1 MDEGGW
7 GVDQPAGIDEVPAA
21 SGAQTDGD
29 EGFPARVTAPDR
41 RAFAEEVF
49 DRHAE
54 EIYRYVLAWTGDST
68 VAYDLTAQVLRGAL
82 ARMGQLAEP
91 ETDLEARLL
100 ALAREAVA
108 RRSEAPERSA
118 ATGNAGAFAAPE
130 PVPFLLAAVA
140 HLDDT
145 RREVVILRQLLGR
158 SAEDAARLL
167 AFDLPVV
174 DELERDACAS
184 VWRRVNRAPQT
195 KSVTTWEGL
204 TVGAALRQG
213 APTWLAPPDRAVMG
227 RLREQLLGDLDPDRK
242 RLVATASAGGRR
254 RLLSDLADFAVRRRW
269 LLAGGVASA
278 AAGIVVALVMGGP
291 PVRSSSCGTPS
302 CLVSTTAGGGV
313 ADTGVSLPP
322 PQAEQP
328 GALPSSSTRMGAGS
342 GLPALTSGGSVTSG
356 PVATTTT
363 PRGTNPAPS
372 TTRPRQPTTTTKP
385 APSTTTAPTTTQPPI
400 TTAPP
405 TTITTSGTP

>member
-1 MDEGGW
+1 MDEGGS
-7 GVDQPAGIDEVPAA
+7 GVDQPHGIDEAPPA
-21 SGAQTDGD
+21 SSAQTDGD
-29 EGFPARVTAPDR
+29 EGFPARVTAPDQ

-68 VAYDLTAQVLRGAL
+68 VAYDLTAQVLRGAF

-130 PVPFLLAAVA
+130 PVPFLLGAVA
-140 HLDDT
+140 QLDDS
-145 RREVVILRQLLGR
+145 RREVVILRQLLGH
-158 SAEDAARLL
+158 STEHTARLL
-167 AFDLPVV
+167 AFDPPVV
-174 DELERDACAS
+174 DELEREACAS

-195 KSVTTWEGL
+195 KSVTTWEAL

-227 RLREQLLGDLDPDRK
+227 RLREQLLGDLVPDREQ
-242 RLVATASAGGRR
+242 VAATAPAGGRR

-278 AAGIVVALVMGGP
+278 AAGIVVALVLGGP

-302 CLVSTTAGGGV
+302 CLVPTTAGGGV

-328 GALPSSSTRMGAGS
+328 GALPSSSTQMGRGS
-342 GLPALTSGGSVTSG
+342 GVPALTSGGSVTSG

-372 TTRPRQPTTTTKP
+372 TTRPRQPTTTKP

-405 TTITTSGTP
+405 PTSTP

>member
-7 GVDQPAGIDEVPAA
+7 GVDRPPGIDEVPPA
-21 SGAQTDGD
+21 SSAQTDGD
-29 EGFPARVTAPDR
+29 EGFPARVTALDR

-68 VAYDLTAQVLRGAL
+68 VAYDLTAQVLRGAVV
-82 ARMGQLAEP
+82 RVEQLAEP
-91 ETDLEARLL
+91 ETDLEARLI

-108 RRSEAPERSA
+108 RRSEAPESSA
-118 ATGNAGAFAAPE
+118 ATRNAGAFAASE
-130 PVPFLLAAVA
+130 PVPLLLAAVA
-140 HLDDT
+140 NLDDT

-167 AFDLPVV
+167 AFDPPVV

-195 KSVTTWEGL
+195 KSVTTWEAL
-204 TVGAALRQG
+204 NVGAALRQG
-213 APTWLAPPDRAVMG
+213 APTWLAPPDRAVIG
-227 RLREQLLGDLDPDRK
+227 RLREQLLGDLDPDRE
-242 RLVATASAGGRR
+242 RAATALAGGRR
-254 RLLSDLADFAVRRRW
+254 RLLSDLADFAMRRRW
-269 LLAGGVASA
+269 LLAGGVVSA
-278 AAGIVVALVMGGP
+278 TAGIVIALAMGGP
-291 PVRSSSCGTPS
+291 PGRSSSCGPPT
-302 CLVSTTAGGGV
+302 CLVSTTAGGV
-313 ADTGVSLPP
+313 ADTAASVPP

-328 GALPSSSTRMGAGS
+328 GALPSSSTRTGVSS
-342 GLPALTSGGSVTSG
+342 GLPTLTSGGSVTSG

-363 PRGTNPAPS
+363 PRGTKPAPS
-372 TTRPRQPTTTTKP
+372 TTRPRQATTTTKP